1 MKADVKDFEQ
11 SLKRL
16 NSTEQ
21 DKNFRRRTWWVSYI
35 YLIEQN
41 LKCPLFAL

>member
-1 MKADVKDFEQ
+1 MNGRTCSIDKINDSFHLMKADVKDFEQ

-21 DKNFRRRTWWVSYI
+21 DKNFRRRTW
-35 YLIEQN
+35 
-41 LKCPLFAL
+41 